1 MKRGIVAGRFMP
13 LHKGHIA
20 LVRFAAAHCDE
31 LVISVFAS
39 PADPI
44 AGDLRMAWIRE
55 EFMRYVK
62 ISVVRVDVP
71 GPSNRTWTA
80 VIADQFGPFNY
91 VFGSGN
97 RDEALAEMLAA
108 SYVSFDPGR
117 NEHPISGREIL
128 EHPFRH
134 WDFIATPARG
144 HFVKRIC
151 FFGPESTGKSTLAKC
166 LAEHYHTEFVPEVA
180 KEFISSNQFSAEDI
194 IRIGHAQTVRVLQ
207 KTAIANKILFCDTDL
222 ITTEIYSD
230 TYLHVIP
237 PVLKTLEFQVRYDQY
252 FLFDIDVPWVA
263 DGLRDLGGKRKEMFL
278 RFKNELEQRSISYIL
293 LTGEHA
299 RREEQ
304 VVKFVD
310 YLLANG

>member
-31 LVISVFAS
+31 LVISVFTN

-44 AGDLRMAWIRE
+44 DGELRMAWIRE

-71 GPSNRTWTA
+71 GPGNRTWTS
-80 VIADQFGPFNY
+80 VISDQFGPFSF

-97 RDEALAEMLAA
+97 RDEALAEMLVA
-108 SYVSFDPGR
+108 SYISFDPGR
-117 NEHPISGREIL
+117 NEFPISGRDIL

-134 WDFIATPARG
+134 WDYIAAPARG
-144 HFVKRIC
+144 YFVKRIC
-151 FFGPESTGKSTLAKC
+151 FYGPESTGKSTLAKR
-166 LAEHYHTEFVPEVA
+166 LAEHYKTESVPEVA
-180 KEFISSNQFSAEDI
+180 KEFISSNQFSEEDI

-207 KTAIANKILFCDTDL
+207 KTAIANKVLFCDTDL

-230 TYLHVIP
+230 IYLRSIP
-237 PVLKTLEFQVRYDQY
+237 PVLKSLELQVRYDQY

-263 DGLRDLGGKRKEMFL
+263 DGLRDLGDKRQEMFL
-278 RFKNELEQRSISYIL
+278 RFKSELEQRAISYTL
-293 LTGEHA
+293 LSGDHA
-299 RREEQ
+299 RREQQ
-304 VVKFVD
+304 VLKYVD
-310 YLLANG
+310 DLLANG